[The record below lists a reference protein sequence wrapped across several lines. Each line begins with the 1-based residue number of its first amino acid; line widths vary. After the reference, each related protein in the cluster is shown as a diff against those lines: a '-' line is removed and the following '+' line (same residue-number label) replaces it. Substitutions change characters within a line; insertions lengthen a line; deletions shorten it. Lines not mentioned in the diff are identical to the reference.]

1 MIKMIMHKNK
11 WCWVGRVALITNTHL
26 QLLRVQAQTITLFII
41 YCTMMQNSYQNQFYW
56 MLWYRLFDHKHEFW
70 HHLCLASQNWIWFQ
84 NLKPN
89 LFYIQ
94 RNLNFVFYFI
104 PTECFDFYQFGKSV
118 ELRGRCDTTMFFLH
132 LNDVTKRFILVY
144 VTMQEE
150 ECDEH
155 NNQNNKIQNRKQP
168 QKTRSI
174 KNL

>member
-26 QLLRVQAQTITLFII
+26 QLLRVQPQTITLFII

-56 MLWYRLFDHKHEFW
+56 MLWYRLFGHKHKFW
-70 HHLCLASQNWIWFQ
+70 HHLYLASQNWIWFQ

-118 ELRGRCDTTMFFLH
+118 ELRGRCDTPSFFCIWMMWLKDLFWCMWH
-132 LNDVTKRFILVY
+132 CKKKNVMSIIIKT
-144 VTMQEE
+144 
-150 ECDEH
+150 
-155 NNQNNKIQNRKQP
+155 
-168 QKTRSI
+168 TRS
-174 KNL
+174 KTENNHRKRVQ